1 MWSFCCGSI
10 HCCPGVHDELRDTT
24 YQNGTLLQH
33 WPFVGC
39 RSFRSYVGTNSFGRN
54 GFFKLCVW
62 LLLCLFCLGSH
73 TICCYQFEHGFERCK
88 EQHGASCCCLL
99 LSFRRIWMVDMV
111 VCCCWWSNEL
121 HGNGCTVSVPCVI
134 LLDSSSHSEHCPCNN
149 SRCCWNMVA
158 RARRGQFLLQF
169 RNKGM
174 ATLLF
179 TWPVGYCCL
188 DTNLCCSTALFN
200 VTHSLHLNGTGLFH
214 SCHNLFIW
222 VDLFRQPSGRPY
234 PSPT

>member
-169 RNKGM
+169 RNKG
-174 ATLLF
+174 
-179 TWPVGYCCL
+179 
-188 DTNLCCSTALFN
+188 
-200 VTHSLHLNGTGLFH
+200 LFH